1 MHNNEVNKCARK
13 EPIIAATTEI
23 AAPRPRI
30 FVLDIAR
37 VAALLA
43 MAVFH
48 FVFDLELFGHV
59 APGTTGSG
67 FWRGLAIA
75 SAGSFVFLA
84 GVGLWLSHA
93 NGIRWAA
100 FGKRLAIIVLAAAL
114 VSVATYIAFPD
125 SFVFFGILH
134 SIALCSLL
142 GLAALRLPIVIIAL
156 LAVAVFFAPDFAAS
170 PAFNAPWLWWTGLQT
185 IPLST
190 VDYEPIFPWFA
201 AFLAGMA
208 VAKMASRTGY
218 WEQLSTTKT
227 SRTMRVFGFFGRH
240 TLVVYL
246 IHQPILISIVW
257 VATQI
262 LR

>member
-1 MHNNEVNKCARK
+1 MN
-13 EPIIAATTEI
+13 TTT
-23 AAPRPRI
+23 ADVSASRPRI

-48 FVFDLELFGHV
+48 FVFDLEIFGYI
-59 APGTTGSG
+59 ALGTTGSG

-100 FGKRLAIIVLAAAL
+100 FAKRLAIILSAAAL

-142 GLAALRLPIVIIAL
+142 GLAVLRLPIVIIAL

-185 IPLST
+185 IQLST

-208 VAKMASRTGY
+208 VAKLASRTGY
-218 WEQLSTTKT
+218 WEQFSTTKT

-257 VATQI
+257 AATQV

>member
-1 MHNNEVNKCARK
+1 M
-13 EPIIAATTEI
+13 TTTTGDVS
-23 AAPRPRI
+23 APRPRI

-48 FVFDLELFGHV
+48 FVFDLEIFGYV
-59 APGTTGSG
+59 DPGTTSAG

-84 GVGLWLSHA
+84 GVGLWLSHSNA
-93 NGIRWAA
+93 IRWAA
-100 FGKRLAIIVLAAAL
+100 FSRRLAIILAAAAL

-125 SFVFFGILH
+125 AFVFFGILH
-134 SIALCSLL
+134 SIALCSVL
-142 GLAALRLPIVIIAL
+142 GLAALRLPIVIIVL

-201 AFLAGMA
+201 AFLAGLA
-208 VAKMASRTGY
+208 AAKLASYLGY
-218 WEQLSTTKT
+218 WEKLSTTKT

-240 TLVVYL
+240 TIVVYL
-246 IHQPILISIVW
+246 THQPVLISFIW

-262 LR
+262 IR

>member
-1 MHNNEVNKCARK
+1 M
-13 EPIIAATTEI
+13 TTTT
-23 AAPRPRI
+23 AVASASRPRI

-48 FVFDLELFGHV
+48 FVFDLEIFGFV
-59 APGTTGSG
+59 GPGTTGSG
-67 FWRGLAIA
+67 FWRGLAKA

-93 NGIRWAA
+93 NGIRWGA
-100 FGKRLAIIVLAAAL
+100 FGKRLAIILAAAAL

-125 SFVFFGILH
+125 AFVFFGILH
-134 SIALCSLL
+134 SIALCSVL
-142 GLAALRLPIVIIAL
+142 GLAALRLPILIIAI

-185 IPLST
+185 IQLST
-190 VDYEPIFPWFA
+190 VDYEPTFPWFA

-208 VAKMASRTGY
+208 VAKLASRSGY
-218 WEQLSTTKT
+218 WEQLSTTKS

-257 VATQI
+257 AATQV

>member
-1 MHNNEVNKCARK
+1 M
-13 EPIIAATTEI
+13 TTTTGNVS
-23 AAPRPRI
+23 ASRPRI

-48 FVFDLELFGHV
+48 FVFDLEIFGYV
-59 APGTTGSG
+59 DPGTTGAG

-93 NGIRWAA
+93 NGIRWTA
-100 FGKRLAIIVLAAAL
+100 FSKRLAIILAAAAL

-125 SFVFFGILH
+125 AFVFFGILH
-134 SIALCSLL
+134 SIALCSVL
-142 GLAALRLPIVIIAL
+142 GLAALRLPIVVIL
-156 LAVAVFFAPDFAAS
+156 LVTVAVFFAPDFVSS

-201 AFLAGMA
+201 AFLAGLA
-208 VAKMASRTGY
+208 AAKLASHLGY
-218 WEQLSTTKT
+218 WEKLSTTKT

-246 IHQPILISIVW
+246 VHQPILISIVW
-257 VATQI
+257 AATQV

>member
-1 MHNNEVNKCARK
+1 M
-13 EPIIAATTEI
+13 IATTTDI
-23 AAPRPRI
+23 AVSRPRI
-30 FVLDIAR
+30 FVLDIVR
-37 VAALLA
+37 VSALLA

-48 FVFDLELFGHV
+48 FVFDLELFGYV
-59 APGTTGSG
+59 APGTTSSG

-93 NGIRWAA
+93 NGIRWGA
-100 FGKRLAIIVLAAAL
+100 FSKRLAVILAAAAL

-125 SFVFFGILH
+125 AFVFFGILH
-134 SIALCSLL
+134 SIALCSVL
-142 GLAALRLPIVIIAL
+142 GLAVLRLPIVIIAL
-156 LAVAVFFAPDFAAS
+156 LAIAVFFAPDFAAS
-170 PAFNAPWLWWTGLQT
+170 QAFNAPWLWWTGLQT

-208 VAKMASRTGY
+208 AAKLTSRVGG
-218 WEQLSTTKT
+218 WEKLSTTDT
-227 SRTMRVFGFFGRH
+227 SRTMRLFTFFGRH

-257 VATQI
+257 AATQV